1 MARFDLFANTDP
13 RASHGL
19 YLDVQS
25 DLVQTPTR
33 WCVPMRRW
41 RSDRPLLRG
50 AQQLIQVDEDS
61 IRGLDARKI
70 NPIDRTY
77 LAKVITTAQTL
88 KPQVMSIDFLL
99 DRPTTEDQPLAQAVQ
114 AATQQGQWLL
124 FSAQLKANRREIGV
138 IPTIGNPNS
147 TRPTSLANLPC
158 HRYLRQ
164 PQLVSTTIL
173 YCLQVN
179 MVPH

>member
-50 AQQLIQVDEDS
+50 AQQLIEVDW
-61 IRGLDARKI
+61 R
-70 NPIDRTY
+70 
-77 LAKVITTAQTL
+77 
-88 KPQVMSIDFLL
+88 
-99 DRPTTEDQPLAQAVQ
+99 
-114 AATQQGQWLL
+114 
-124 FSAQLKANRREIGV
+124 
-138 IPTIGNPNS
+138 TIGCW
-147 TRPTSLANLPC
+147 TRPTSWPFRTRCCDILWAVCLLDD
-158 HRYLRQ
+158 HLRVEAS
-164 PQLVSTTIL
+164 LDFML
-173 YCLQVN
+173 RGY
-179 MVPH
+179 